1 MTRDTNK
8 AEWRRRKKY
17 REFGN
22 QCVYIEGQEKGFED
36 GFLGGEFSGA
46 TSLSGHAHEKDESI
60 TRMCFWVLHVNRI
73 HELYV
78 SYARV
83 TMLRQKNC
91 GSILWSTHLWHIVL
105 SLYEWKICS
114 TVQHFAWILLM
125 GIPLLV
131 VGKTTK

>member
-83 TMLRQKNC
+83 TMLRQKK
-91 GSILWSTHLWHIVL
+91 LWF
-105 SLYEWKICS
+105 Y
-114 TVQHFAWILLM
+114 
-125 GIPLLV
+125 LV
-131 VGKTTK
+131 VHSSMTHCIVSLWMENMFNGSTLCMDTANGNSTFSCRQNH